1 MEVAAYWTLWSC
13 RILFNLTYLR
23 FHPLI
28 AALGTEIL
36 DLFDTPLWTLT
47 NGSSTEYNRND
58 KLADL
63 SFCISSVIYLL
74 YFFHNLRW
82 PRWILGLTVGLLVY
96 RIAGNIVA
104 VLRPD
109 VDWVPIAFPNCGGLL
124 LELYALLDFFRIMP
138 SRHSLWHWPL
148 AALAIGLKLGQ
159 EFYLRWHWEGLGPA
173 QCDTV
178 GHCLSLWLMPALSF
192 MVIGLW
198 AGYWQAPLWR
208 RVHSRHGVYTKEL

>member
-1 MEVAAYWTLWSC
+1 MEVAVYWTLWSC

-28 AALGTEIL
+28 VALGTEIL

-63 SFCISSVIYLL
+63 SFYISSVIYLL
-74 YFFHNLRW
+74 YFFRNLRW
-82 PRWILGLTVGLLVY
+82 PRWILGLTVGLLGY
-96 RIAGNIVA
+96 RIAGNVLA
-104 VLRPD
+104 VIRPD
-109 VDWVPIAFPNCGGLL
+109 LDWVPIAFPNCGGLL
-124 LELYALLDFFRIMP
+124 LELYALLDFFRLMP
-138 SRHSLWHWPL
+138 SRRSAWHFPL
-148 AALAIGLKLGQ
+148 AALAVGLKLGQ